1 MYQCLN
7 KTKISKELYMIK
19 KRNAC
24 LSLFV
29 VFSILFITASC
40 SNDNIFIPDVSDIEV
55 GISTVRTE
63 QVTQELDTNNIVN
76 AIQALQDGADSTFYS
91 LYFEY
96 ILRLNVNQLKAEE
109 QKKYM
114 LGFLKDEGI
123 NRIFHEVDS
132 VYQDF
137 VPQEK
142 AFEKA
147 FQYLKY
153 YFPKKATPKVYTYI
167 SEFSYQKFVFEPEP
181 GIDGLAIGLDM
192 YLGADYPYRKYVGN
206 NENFSAYLTRRY
218 DRDHLVSSVISAL
231 VEDMLGNAA
240 PGENLLEKM
249 IYHGKKLYIL
259 DKLLPNTPDHI
270 LLQYT
275 EEQWEWVQNNE
286 QEMWAFLFKEKLF
299 YSTDI
304 NKINKL
310 VNPSPTS
317 SGMPSESPGRTANY
331 LGWQITS
338 AFMKRNPDM
347 SLQDLINFEDSQ
359 EILEKSKFKPKRN

>member
-1 MYQCLN
+1 
-7 KTKISKELYMIK
+7 MIK
-19 KRNAC
+19 KRNAY

-29 VFSILFITASC
+29 VLSILFITTSC

-55 GISTVRTE
+55 DISTVRTE
-63 QVTQELDTNNIVN
+63 QVIQELDTTNIVT
-76 AIQALQDGADSTFYS
+76 AIQALQNGPDSTFYS

-109 QKKYM
+109 QERYM
-114 LGFLKDEGI
+114 LGFLKDDGI
-123 NRIFHEVDS
+123 NRILYEVDS

-153 YFPKKATPKVYTYI
+153 YFPEKATPRVYTYI
-167 SEFSYQKFVFEPEP
+167 SEYSYQKFVFEPEL

-270 LLQYT
+270 LMQYT

-286 QEMWAFLFKEKLF
+286 QEMWAFLFKEELF

-310 VNPSPTS
+310 VNPSPSS

-331 LGWQITS
+331 LGWQIAK
-338 AFMKRNPDM
+338 AFMKRHPDM
-347 SLQDLINFEDSQ
+347 SLEELINFEDSQ